1 MDKKKEKKKKPQL
14 SLSSPQATVFDI
26 FKLIALTVWYLTSI
40 SLNNMLSLPAG
51 GPCGS
56 GHSRSLSWP
65 VLPAG
70 STAFRRLTFSVRSL

>member
-51 GPCGS
+51 GAVRFWALTLSVLACAA
-56 GHSRSLSWP
+56 SRKHGFQE
-65 VLPAG
+65 ADI
-70 STAFRRLTFSVRSL
+70 